1 MTGIV
6 SERPAILT
14 ANSFS
19 RLILITLKSGRNIAY
34 STVLISEDLQYTSI
48 PLRTAYAI
56 SKVAIPQL
64 VTHSLIFLIQTIYWR
79 FRLETSNRT
88 GSVIIIRGWPS
99 WTVCTLWVMPNS
111 HITLPVRLEV
121 SSYTSSCNQIAAWQ
135 ERYSNT
141 KHLSSRG
148 GWGRRIPSSSLL
160 KMNNWKVRTSKIN
173 GTQS

>member
-64 VTHSLIFLIQTIYWR
+64 VTHSLIFLIQAIYWP
-79 FRLETSNRT
+79 FRLETSNRM
-88 GSVIIIRGWPS
+88 GSVIIIRGL
-99 WTVCTLWVMPNS
+99 TQLNS
-111 HITLPVRLEV
+111 
-121 SSYTSSCNQIAAWQ
+121 
-135 ERYSNT
+135 RYIVGYA
-141 KHLSSRG
+141 K
-148 GWGRRIPSSSLL
+148 
-160 KMNNWKVRTSKIN
+160 
-173 GTQS
+173 